1 MMPWIWVGLL
11 ILFLIV
17 EACTVGLV
25 TIWFAL
31 GSLAA
36 FISTFFTENL
46 EIQMLV
52 FIISTIITLLMFRPF
67 FKKYINKKRQPTNV
81 DMNIGAEGIVVK
93 KISNINSIGSVK
105 VKGIVWSA
113 LSSNTEVE
121 IPEGTT
127 VIVEKIEGVK
137 LIVSPK
143 VKNNEDIS

>member
-46 EIQMLV
+46 EIQMIV
-52 FIISTIITLLMFRPF
+52 FIISTIATLLMFRPF
-67 FKKYINKKRQPTNV
+67 FKKYIKRKQQPTNV
-81 DMNIGAEGIVVK
+81 DMNIGAEGVVVE
-93 KISNINSIGSVK
+93 KISNINAVGSVK
-105 VKGIVWSA
+105 VRGIIWSA
-113 LSSNTEVE
+113 LSSEPE
-121 IPEGTT
+121 IEISEGTT
-127 VIVEKIEGVK
+127 IIVEKIEGVK
-137 LIVSPK
+137 LVVKPK
-143 VKNNEDIS
+143 VGDGDN